1 MRAPP
6 PLPLIHKTRP
16 HSASW
21 AAPLG
26 LPAGLPRGRGD
37 GWVGAW
43 WPTVS
48 LVLPSALGVP
58 SPQCLLEVPSSHTPS
73 PASISDLLGSK
84 HLPGPSAV
92 TVLSC
97 LHLLSFL
104 HSQHGLEG
112 EAVIGLPTQES
123 YVPTQRK
130 DFLQVLWDHCS
141 LGGVPTSSRP
151 PPGLPPADPEEGGY
165 LYLASGGFLGA
176 GLTDRGIPAT
186 SSPFTKST
194 DNINRFRISNI
205 LVWLKKK
212 KRKRKFLS
220 RPSQIKVLLGWPPG
234 STRPMV
240 GACPDLVLMGDDRP
254 SHLARGGHWT
264 QLQ

>member
-1 MRAPP
+1 M
-6 PLPLIHKTRP
+6 T
-16 HSASW
+16 SW
-21 AAPLG
+21 
-26 LPAGLPRGRGD
+26 
-37 GWVGAW
+37 
-43 WPTVS
+43 
-48 LVLPSALGVP
+48 VP
-58 SPQCLLEVPSSHTPS
+58 STCQALRQGQC
-73 PASISDLLGSK
+73 
-84 HLPGPSAV
+84 SAV
-92 TVLSC
+92 
-97 LHLLSFL
+97 HLLSFL

-112 EAVIGLPTQES
+112 AAVICLPTQES

-151 PPGLPPADPEEGGY
+151 PPGLPPAHLEEGGCPC
-165 LYLASGGFLGA
+165 LASGGFLGA

-186 SSPFTKST
+186 SSPFTKNT

-212 KRKRKFLS
+212 KKKKLLS

-234 STRPMV
+234 STRPLV
-240 GACPDLVLMGDDRP
+240 GACPDLVLVGDDRP
-254 SHLARGGHWT
+254 SCLARGARRT